1 MNSTAVHPFR
11 IYTLQIDGATH
22 VKAFSHPEEVTGTAL
37 DRHLHEKFA
46 AWLHAAM
53 ANRKKVGYVAKIAFS
68 DRLRRTY
75 SFGPMPIHH
84 REASPVVDAQQHNP
98 TTTQE

>member
-22 VKAFSHPEEVTGTAL
+22 VKAFSHPEAVAGTAL

-46 AWLHAAM
+46 AWLHGAM
-53 ANRKKVGYVAKIAFS
+53 ANRKQAGYIAKIAFT
-68 DRLRRTY
+68 DRLRRKY
-75 SFGPMPIHH
+75 SFGPMPIHD
-84 REASPVVDAQQHNP
+84 RKDSPVVDTQRHSP
-98 TTTQE
+98 TTQE